1 MLKKLF
7 SAATAAALSA
17 ALLCSPAFADGGEPL
32 GFDGLADTIR
42 ENSLSYL
49 AIEENIAAIE
59 AIDYEVMAEDM
70 LDGLNEMSEMKWL
83 LIQMP
88 VKDSYAVSSLD
99 QSYDALKEA
108 YDDLKEG
115 KLQQTDADLVRQLR
129 SAQNQLVMAGESMY
143 IALGDLSLTESGL
156 ERNLAQ
162 LDRSVEEMNLRYEL
176 GQISELTL
184 RQVEVQRSTLDS
196 NIKTLQMSMS
206 TMSASLGAMT
216 GAESGGTAELMALPT
231 VTDEQLAEMDY
242 EKDLETAKAASY
254 ELYDAKK
261 TLDDAEETYE
271 DAGKEYH
278 YNTSKYEF
286 VAAQHTWEAAQRTYE
301 SQVQSFELS
310 FRALYLQVLDYRQII
325 DAQQAALELAKAN
338 RAAAALQFELGKI
351 SQNELLDAEDAVA
364 AAEDS
369 LTGARIDLF
378 SAWNNYR
385 WAVDSGILN

>member
-1 MLKKLF
+1 MLKNIF
-7 SAATAAALSA
+7 RTAALTALSA
-17 ALLCSPAFADGGEPL
+17 ALLCVPAFADGGEGL
-32 GFDGLADTIR
+32 AFDGLADTIR
-42 ENSLSYL
+42 ENDLNFL

-59 AIDYEVMAEDM
+59 AVDYDVMAEDM
-70 LDGLNEMSEMKWL
+70 LDGLNEMSELKWM

-88 VKDSYAVSSLD
+88 VKDSYAISSLD
-99 QSYDALKEA
+99 QSYDALKES

-115 KLQQTDADLVRQLR
+115 KLQQTNADLVRQLR
-129 SAQNQLVMAGESMY
+129 SAQDQLVMAGESMY
-143 IALGDLSLTESGL
+143 IALSDLGLTESGL

-162 LDRSVEEMNLRYEL
+162 MDRSVEEMNLRYEL

-184 RQVEVQRSTLDS
+184 RQVEAQRSTLDS
-196 NIKTLQMSMS
+196 NIKTLQMNIS
-206 TMSASLGAMT
+206 TMAANLGAMT
-216 GAESGGTAELMALPT
+216 GTELGGTAELMALPS

-242 EKDLETAKAASY
+242 EKDLEAAKAASY

-261 TLDDAEETYE
+261 TLDDAKQDYE

-301 SQVQSFELS
+301 SKVQSFELS
-310 FRALYLQVLDYRQII
+310 FRALYLQVGDYRQII
-325 DAQQAALELAKAN
+325 DAQQTALELAKAN
-338 RAAAALQFELGKI
+338 RAAAALQFEQGKI

-369 LTGARIDLF
+369 LAGAKIDLF